1 MKYRLFGKDGV
12 TDKEYQRLIQMGEIK
27 LIKRNYSQEF

>member
-12 TDKEYQRLIQMGEIK
+12 TDDEFNK
-27 LIKRNYSQEF
+27 LKTYEEKRWGR